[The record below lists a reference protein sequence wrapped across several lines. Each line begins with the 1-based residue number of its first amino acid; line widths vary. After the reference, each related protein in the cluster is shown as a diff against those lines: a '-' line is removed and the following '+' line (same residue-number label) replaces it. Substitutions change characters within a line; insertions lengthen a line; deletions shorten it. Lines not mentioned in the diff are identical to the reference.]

1 MMTVKRD
8 FRGTFRKEGASVIF
22 AFSPHESIFRGDPK
36 RRVILLRS
44 DIMLCI
50 VILSFGQF
58 KGEYNIT
65 ETARFQYHFCRKA
78 KISLWDLSHNI
89 TIKILVYILWDRY
102 NFKVYNPLWHFHL
115 SKVSFFITKHGRQL
129 LYEVSPV
136 GWFFSFLSADSLG
149 GYCQSINH
157 FIAVC

>member
-22 AFSPHESIFRGDPK
+22 AFSPHKSIFRGDPK

-65 ETARFQYHFCRKA
+65 ETARFQYHSLE
-78 KISLWDLSHNI
+78 ISRLWRGILKNI
-89 TIKILVYILWDRY
+89 TVR
-102 NFKVYNPLWHFHL
+102 H
-115 SKVSFFITKHGRQL
+115 VSQ
-129 LYEVSPV
+129 Y
-136 GWFFSFLSADSLG
+136 
-149 GYCQSINH
+149 
-157 FIAVC
+157 